1 LGGQPSASPGLCT
14 HPGGVIGGPF
24 PFGWVT
30 PLPGSEPDGWSWPV
44 ASLDPFVEV
53 PDDAPGV
60 PWFGEEAEEEPVV
73 VVVGDAAVVVVEGFV
88 PEWVGEAPVVV
99 GVPAVVVELTG
110 EGAVVVTAPS
120 EGVEAAGVD
129 VVPTAEAGPPASSG
143 LGALTA
149 AELTEKDGGA
159 FEDGATVLAA
169 TVGAAAVGTAAP
181 MPGCGPGWVAPAS
194 GLDVPDPNG

>member
-1 LGGQPSASPGLCT
+1 LST

-24 PFGWVT
+24 PFGWVR
-30 PLPGSEPDGWSWPV
+30 PLPGSEPDGWSSWPV

-60 PWFGEEAEEEPVV
+60 PWLGEEAEEEPVV
-73 VVVGDAAVVVVEGFV
+73 VVVGDEAVVVVEGFV
-88 PEWVGEAPVVV
+88 PESVGEAPVVV

-120 EGVEAAGVD
+120 EGVEAAGAD
-129 VVPTAEAGPPASSG
+129 VVPTAEAGPPASGGLGAASGG

-169 TVGAAAVGTAAP
+169 TVCASAVGAAAP

-194 GLDVPDPNG
+194 GLDAPDPNG